1 MVLIPCIP
9 SPAVAFVPA
18 VAHEVSKHMAQC
30 TIPVYLTGKVGSIV
44 YTGNRQGTAVRQLV
58 TPSNPQTAA
67 QSAQRARFAAAA
79 KASA

>member
-1 MVLIPCIP
+1 MMVLIPCIP

-44 YTGNRQGTAVRQLV
+44 YTGNRQGTTVQQLHALHSCKARQRTV
-58 TPSNPQTAA
+58 PM
-67 QSAQRARFAAAA
+67 
-79 KASA
+79 